1 MKNSFLRLVFFLF
14 TLSIFSQANNVT
26 VKKDT
31 KGMWLEVNGK
41 PFMVNGINWDYVPI
55 GYNVLDA
62 KFWEKPDDIIKAGL
76 DQEMPLWQNMGVNA
90 IRTYIG
96 MPPKWITYI
105 YENYGIH
112 TMINHQF
119 GAYGLTIDGVWNP
132 KTDYADPKVR
142 KHLIEESVSMA
153 KMYGN
158 TPGLL
163 LFMLGNENNYHL
175 TWEGA
180 ETDSGV
186 IISDDDPG
194 KRAQARAMYKLFNDA
209 TLAMKKVDT
218 SHPIGLCNGDLLYLD
233 IVVDECKDIDIYGTN
248 MYRGDSFVD
257 AFDRVKKEFGKPILF
272 TEFGSDA
279 FNARDNKE
287 DQLMQAY
294 YMVSNWKEI
303 YENAYGLG
311 KAENSLGGFTF
322 QSSDGWFKS
331 GFDDRKNA
339 DVHDS
344 EASWA
349 SNGYSKDQAKPDDK
363 NMNEEWFGIAAKGP
377 TDIRGLYT
385 LYPRA
390 AYYALKEAHKFSP
403 FNSTY
408 VDFQNHFKN
417 INLMDAVLRARG
429 DKAAIG
435 GNEKLKL
442 STLRAEFTTFNTG
455 GSLLT
460 TPQFSD
466 GTGQTIPDRLGFD
479 HMQSYFI
486 GVQGQPSSNMK
497 AEVNFNILGNVA
509 GNPIDDIFYENV
521 GRPIQVNS
529 PNGIVTLT
537 DNNRLRVYNAEFEWK
552 AKDFDMRGFYR
563 TGHYHWG
570 YEGDIFG
577 LYPEANYGPNLDIY
591 NGEILGMEVDGK
603 GALSGLKAAFG
614 PQLWWGANPAVLLK
628 YQRKMLGLDFSAVYH
643 KDIVNGN
650 GIDEDGNRILDPAQA
665 RSGVIPALPTER
677 ATIAFEKKGK
687 HFGWQLGAIW
697 GGRPLNGSKY
707 DDLRKNPNGT
717 YTVVEDKIQS
727 KDNWGGK
734 AKVTYT
740 NGGFNWY
747 AQGSVM
753 GLVAN
758 GGADPTLTFTGW
770 KLKDSGSGNKSN
782 FLSGIAYNFGG
793 KFQIAPNFL
802 YQKPLIGAM
811 RNGVDRLRNWVN
823 DPFSVRGGNRETT
836 AGEILFTFDPTPAT
850 YMYQW
855 DNDRAEDAKFAMN
868 LGFVYR
874 HLPTTQDAAIGF
886 NADRSFFA
894 FANSAPAQDLWEVH
908 SRMVSKVNPDLG
920 LVANFY
926 YGTGQASGSASSSDI
941 NGNRLIYRSG
951 GDVRMIFNKM
961 KVTAMAKFNDWGP
974 FDYHRD
980 FNLTFPTQL
989 MLDISTSLGKPD
1001 WFILPDT
1008 KVGIMGTWR
1017 SLNEFSPRYSPNNT
1031 STAFSTAPTISP
1043 VGFPNGSEWEI
1054 RTYIHINIGK

>member
-1 MKNSFLRLVFFLF
+1 MKKKLLRLALLLF
-14 TLSIFSQANNVT
+14 TTSFCAQTNKIEVA
-26 VKKDT
+26 KDVRGF
-31 KGMWLEVNGK
+31 KLVVDDK
-41 PFMVNGINWDYVPI
+41 DFIVNGINWDYVPI

-62 KFWEKPDDIIKAGL
+62 KFWEKSDDIIKAGL
-76 DQEMPLWQNMGVNA
+76 DGEMSLWQNMGVNA

-96 MPPKWITYI
+96 IPPKWITYI
-105 YENYGIH
+105 YQNFGIY

-119 GAYGLTIDGVWNP
+119 GAYGLTLDGVWYPNT
-132 KTDYADPKVR
+132 KYGDPKVR
-142 KHLIEESVSMA
+142 KHLIQESVKMA
-153 KMYGN
+153 NTYKN

-175 TWEGA
+175 TWQGA
-180 ETDSGV
+180 ETDEGIV
-186 IISDDDPG
+186 INDQDEA
-194 KRAQARAMYKLFNDA
+194 KRSEAKAMYKLFNDA
-209 TLAMKKVDT
+209 AKAIKEVDKN
-218 SHPIGLCNGDLLYLD
+218 HPIGICNGDLLYLD
-233 IVVDECKDIDIYGTN
+233 IVASECKDLDIYGTN
-248 MYRGDSFVD
+248 MYRGESFVD
-257 AFDRVKKEFGKPILF
+257 AFDRVAKEFGKPILF

-287 DQLMQAY
+287 DQLMQAH

-311 KAENSLGGFTF
+311 KAQNSLGGFTF
-322 QSSDGWFKS
+322 QSSDGWFKA
-331 GFDDRKNA
+331 GFDERKNA
-339 DVHDS
+339 TIHDT
-344 EASWA
+344 EASWP
-349 SNGYSKDQAKPDDK
+349 SNGYSRDQAKEGDK

-390 AYYALKEAHKFSP
+390 SYYALKEAHKFNP
-403 FNSTY
+403 FISNATE
-408 VDFQNHFKN
+408 FKNHFKN
-417 INLMDAVLRARG
+417 INLMAAVLKARG
-429 DKAAIG
+429 DKAAVG
-435 GNEKLKL
+435 GTEKLSL
-442 STLRAEFTTFNTG
+442 SNLRAEFTTFNTG
-455 GSLLT
+455 GSLIT
-460 TPQFSD
+460 TPEISN
-466 GTGQTIPDRLGFD
+466 GKGLAYPDRQGFD
-479 HMQSYFI
+479 HMQSYYI
-486 GVQGQPSSNMK
+486 GVKGQPTNNMK

-521 GRPIQVNS
+521 GRPIQVDS
-529 PNGIVTLT
+529 PNGPLTLT
-537 DNNRLRVYNAEFEWK
+537 DNNRLRVYNASFEWN

-570 YEGDIFG
+570 YEGDFFG

-591 NGEILGMEVDGK
+591 NGEVLGVEVDGK
-603 GALSGLKAAFG
+603 GVLNGLKAAFG

-650 GIDEDGNRILDPAQA
+650 GIDENGNRIFDPEQA

-677 ATIAFEKKGK
+677 ATIAFEKKGA
-687 HFGWQLGAIW
+687 HFGWTLGAIW
-697 GGRPLNGSKY
+697 AGKPLNGRMY
-707 DDLRKNPNGT
+707 QDINANGQ
-717 YTVVEDKIQS
+717 VVNDKIQS

-747 AQGSVM
+747 AQGSMM

-758 GGADPTLTFTGW
+758 GGVDPTLTFTGW
-770 KLKDSGSGNKSN
+770 KLKDSGSRNMSN
-782 FLSGIAYNFGG
+782 FLTGIAYNFGG

-802 YQKPLIGAM
+802 YQKPL
-811 RNGVDRLRNWVN
+811 VDPMPNDVDAPGRLRNWVD

-836 AGEILFTFDPTPAT
+836 AGELLFTYDPTPGT

-855 DNDRAEDAKFAMN
+855 DNDRAEDAKFAFN

-886 NADRSFFA
+886 LANRSYFA
-894 FANSAPAQDLWEVH
+894 FSKSAPAQDLWEIH
-908 SRMVSKVNPDLG
+908 SRVVSKVHTDLG
-920 LVANFY
+920 LVANLY
-926 YGTGQASGSASSSDI
+926 YGTAQANGDSD
-941 NGNRLIYRSG
+941 RTIYRG
-951 GDVRMIFNKM
+951 GADLRMIFNKM
-961 KVTAMAKFNDWGP
+961 KVTGMVKVNDWGP

-980 FNLTFPTQL
+980 FNLTFPLQ
-989 MLDISTSLGKPD
+989 MVLDVSTSLGKPD

-1031 STAFSTAPTISP
+1031 STTFSTVPTISP

>member
-1 MKNSFLRLVFFLF
+1 MKNILLRLVLVLLTTSFFAQ
-14 TLSIFSQANNVT
+14 TNKVSVT
-26 VKKDT
+26 NDA
-31 KGMWLEVNGK
+31 KGFKLVVNGK
-41 PFMVNGINWDYVPI
+41 DFIVNGINWDYVPI
-55 GYNVLDA
+55 GYDVLNA
-62 KFWEKPDDIIKAGL
+62 KFWEKPDEIIKAAL

-105 YENYGIH
+105 YENFGIY

-119 GAYGLTIDGVWNP
+119 GAYGLTLDGVWYP
-132 KTDYADPKVR
+132 KTKYADEKVR
-142 KHLIEESVSMA
+142 KHLIEESVKMA
-153 KMYGN
+153 KIYKD
-158 TPGLL
+158 TPGFL

-180 ETDSGV
+180 ETDEGIV
-186 IISDDDPG
+186 INDQDKA
-194 KRAQARAMYKLFNDA
+194 KRAEARAMYKLFNDA
-209 TLAMKKVDT
+209 TLAIKKIDK
-218 SHPIGLCNGDLLYLD
+218 SHPVGLCNGDLLYLD
-233 IVVDECKDIDIYGTN
+233 IVASECKDIDIYGTN
-248 MYRGDSFVD
+248 MYRGASFYD
-257 AFDRVKKEFGKPILF
+257 AFDRVKKEFNKPVLF

-279 FNARDNKE
+279 YNARDNKE

-294 YMVSNWKEI
+294 YMVNNWKEI
-303 YENAYGLG
+303 YANAYGLG
-311 KAENSLGGFTF
+311 KAQNSIGGFTF
-322 QSSDGWFKS
+322 QSSDGWFKA
-331 GFDDRKNA
+331 GFDERKNA
-339 DVHDS
+339 DVHDT
-344 EASWA
+344 EASWP
-349 SNGYSKDQAKPDDK
+349 SNGYSRDQAKEGDK

-390 AYYALKEAHKFSP
+390 SYYALKEAHQLNVFE
-403 FNSTY
+403 STSTS
-408 VDFQNHFKN
+408 VENHFKK
-417 INLMDAVLRARG
+417 INLMDAILRARG
-429 DKAAIG
+429 DKASMG
-435 GNEKLKL
+435 STEKIRI
-442 STLRAEFTTFNTG
+442 SNLRAEFTTFNTG
-455 GSLLT
+455 GSLIT
-460 TPQFSD
+460 TPDVAD
-466 GTGQTIPDRLGFD
+466 GTGQTFPDRLGFD
-479 HMQSYFI
+479 HMQSYYI
-486 GVQGQPSSNMK
+486 GVQGKPSNNMK

-537 DNNRLRVYNAEFEWK
+537 DNNRLRVYNASFEWN

-570 YEGDIFG
+570 YEGDFFG

-603 GALSGLKAAFG
+603 GALKGLKAAFG

-628 YQRKMLGLDFSAVYH
+628 YNRKIGGLDFSAVYH
-643 KDIVNGN
+643 KDLVSGN
-650 GIDEDGNRILDPAQA
+650 GIDENGNRVLDPVQT
-665 RSGVIPALPTER
+665 RTGVIPFLPTER
-677 ATIAFEKKGK
+677 ATVAFEKKGT
-687 HFGWQLGAIW
+687 HFGWTLGAIW
-697 GGRPLNGSKY
+697 GGRPLNGRVY
-707 DDLRKNPNGT
+707 QDINANGQ
-717 YTVVEDKIQS
+717 VVNDRIQS

-734 AKVTYT
+734 AKVTYS

-747 AQGSVM
+747 AQGSIK

-770 KLKDSGSGNKSN
+770 RLKDSGSGNMSN
-782 FLSGIAYNFGG
+782 LLTGIAYNFGG

-802 YQKPLIGAM
+802 YQQPLVDPM
-811 RNGVDRLRNWVN
+811 PNGGSAPGRLRNFID
-823 DPFSVRGGNRETT
+823 DPFVVRGGNREMT

-855 DNDRAEDAKFAMN
+855 DNDKAEDAKFAFN

-874 HLPTTQDAAIGF
+874 SLPTTQDAAIGF
-886 NADRSFFA
+886 LANRASFA
-894 FANSAPAQDLWEVH
+894 FAKSAPAQDLWEVH
-908 SRMVSKVNPDLG
+908 SRMVSKVHTDLG

-926 YGTGQASGSASSSDI
+926 YGTAQA
-941 NGNRLIYRSG
+941 NGDSERTIYRGG
-951 GDVRMIFNKM
+951 GDLRMIFNKM

-1008 KVGIMGTWR
+1008 KVGLRGTWR
-1017 SLNEFSPRYSPNNT
+1017 SLNEFSPRYSPNAT
-1031 STAFSTAPTISP
+1031 SNAFATQPTLSP

>member
-1 MKNSFLRLVFFLF
+1 MKNSLLRLVVILL
-14 TLSIFSQANNVT
+14 TLGTYAQNKT
-26 VKKDT
+26 VSVVQDE
-31 KGMWLEVNGK
+31 KGMRLEVNGQ
-41 PFMVNGINWDYVPI
+41 PFIVNGINWDYVPI

-62 KFWEKPDDIIKAGL
+62 KFWEKSDEIIKAGL

-96 MPPKWITYI
+96 MPPKWITYV
-105 YENYGIH
+105 YENFGIY

-119 GAYGLTIDGVWNP
+119 GAYGLTLDGVWYP
-132 KTDYADPKVR
+132 KTKYGTAKVK
-142 KHLIEESVSMA
+142 KHLIEASVKMA
-153 KMYGN
+153 KMYKD

-180 ETDSGV
+180 ETDEGIV
-186 IISDDDPG
+186 INDQDKA
-194 KRAQARAMYKLFNDA
+194 KRAEARAMYRLFNEA
-209 TLAMKKVDT
+209 ALAIKKIDPN
-218 SHPIGLCNGDLLYLD
+218 HPVGICNGDLLYLD
-233 IVVDECKDIDIYGTN
+233 IVADECVDLDIYGTN
-248 MYRGDSFVD
+248 MYRGESFYD
-257 AFDRVKKEFGKPILF
+257 AFDRVKKEFRKPILF

-279 FNARDNKE
+279 YNARDNKE
-287 DQLMQAY
+287 DQLMQAH

-311 KAENSLGGFTF
+311 KAQNSIGGFTF
-322 QSSDGWFKS
+322 QSSDGWFKA

-339 DVHDS
+339 DLHDT

-349 SNGYSKDQAKPDDK
+349 SNGYNRDQAKTGDK

-390 AYYALKEAHKFSP
+390 SYYALKEAHTFNP
-403 FNSTY
+403 FKSTKE
-408 VDFQNHFKN
+408 DFKNHFNK

-429 DKAAIG
+429 DKAAVG
-435 GNEKLKL
+435 GGQKLQISNLQAK
-442 STLRAEFTTFNTG
+442 FTTFNTG
-455 GSLLT
+455 GSLIT
-460 TPQFSD
+460 TPELSD
-466 GTGQTIPDRLGFD
+466 GTGEAFPDRQGFD
-479 HMQSYFI
+479 HMQSYFVGI
-486 GVQGQPSSNMK
+486 QGKPTNNMR

-509 GNPIDDIFYENV
+509 GNPINEIFYENV

-529 PNGIVTLT
+529 PNGPITLT
-537 DNNRLRVYNAEFEWK
+537 DNNRLRVYNASFEWN
-552 AKDFDMRGFYR
+552 AEDFDMRGFYR

-570 YEGDIFG
+570 YEGDFFG

-591 NGEILGMEVDGK
+591 NGEILGVEVDGK
-603 GALSGLKAAFG
+603 GALKGLKAAFG

-628 YQRKMLGLDFSAVYH
+628 YQRKLGKLDFSAVYH
-643 KDIVNGN
+643 RDIVNGN
-650 GIDEDGNRILDPAQA
+650 GVDENGNRILDPAQA

-677 ATIAFEKKGK
+677 ATIAFEKKGN
-687 HFGWQLGAIW
+687 HFGWILGAMW
-697 GGRPLNGSKY
+697 GGRPLNGRVY
-707 DDLRKNPNGT
+707 QDVRDNGE
-717 YTVVEDKIQS
+717 VVNDRIQS

-740 NGGFNWY
+740 KGGFNWY

-758 GGADPTLTFTGW
+758 GGVDPTLTFTGW
-770 KLKDSGSGNKSN
+770 KLKDSGSGNMAN

-802 YQKPLIGAM
+802 YQQPL
-811 RNGVDRLRNWVN
+811 VDPISNTVAAPGRLRNWVD

-836 AGEILFTFDPTPAT
+836 GGEILFTFDPTPAT

-855 DNDRAEDAKFAMN
+855 DNDRVEDAKFAFN

-886 NADRSFFA
+886 LPDRSFFA
-894 FANSAPAQDLWEVH
+894 FAQSAPAQDLWEIH
-908 SRMVSKVNPDLG
+908 SRMVSKVHSNLG
-920 LVANFY
+920 LIANFY
-926 YGTGQASGSASSSDI
+926 YGTGQA
-941 NGNRLIYRSG
+941 NGDSERTIYRG
-951 GDVRMIFNKM
+951 GADLRMIFNKM
-961 KVTAMAKFNDWGP
+961 KLTGMVKVNDWGP

-980 FNLTFPTQL
+980 FNLTFPLQL
-989 MLDISTSLGKPD
+989 VLDVSTSLGKPD

-1017 SLNEFSPRYSPNNT
+1017 SLNEFSPRYSPT
-1031 STAFSTAPTISP
+1031 TTASAFATQPILSP